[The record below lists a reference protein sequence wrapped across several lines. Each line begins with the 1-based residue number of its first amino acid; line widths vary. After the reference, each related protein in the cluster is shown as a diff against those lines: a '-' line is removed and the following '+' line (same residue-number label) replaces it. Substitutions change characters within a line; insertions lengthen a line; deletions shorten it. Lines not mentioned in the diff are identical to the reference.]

1 MQFWTT
7 LEVGSRAGVCRRPE
21 RTGSGARKG
30 GSGRMAGAVF
40 ASMRQTAR
48 TLAMT
53 LLLFIVAALVYG
65 AASFSYGAESSEQAE
80 GTSAVQRWAR
90 PLLAVAAALHF
101 IAIGAQ
107 CVEGDHP
114 FKNIFLAT
122 SFGSLIAVAGYLGL
136 SRGRRLEAL
145 GPIMAPVGLVGL
157 VLGVVFSGLGGAD
170 VPAATTMPSAH
181 VGLASLGLAGFTLA
195 AGVAGLY
202 LTMERR
208 LRRKRFRPG
217 GGGMSLTGL
226 DRLHHR
232 LVLLV
237 TPIFTMAIVTGVLW
251 ILDLGGPHMLAGRWF
266 ELAAGGLAWIAS
278 VSLLVM
284 RAVWG
289 TRGRSS
295 AWLTIVAFFAIV
307 LIVVSY
313 GVRL

>member
-1 MQFWTT
+1 
-7 LEVGSRAGVCRRPE
+7 
-21 RTGSGARKG
+21 
-30 GSGRMAGAVF
+30 
-40 ASMRQTAR
+40 
-48 TLAMT
+48 MT
-53 LLLFIVAALVYG
+53 LILFIVAALVYG
-65 AASFSYGAESSEQAE
+65 AASFSYGAEAS
-80 GTSAVQRWAR
+80 GTTDGGESGIRRWAR
-90 PLLAVAAALHF
+90 PLLALAAALHF
-101 IAIGAQ
+101 VAIGAQ

-122 SFGSLIAVAGYLGL
+122 SFGALIAVGGYLAL

-170 VPAATTMPSAH
+170 VPAAKTMPSAH

-202 LTMERR
+202 LAMERR
-208 LRRKRFRPG
+208 LRHKRFRPG

-266 ELAAGGLAWIAS
+266 ELVAAGLAWAAS
-278 VSLLVM
+278 VALLVM
-284 RAVWG
+284 RAAWG

-295 AWLTIVAFFAIV
+295 AWLTIVAFAAIILV
-307 LIVVSY
+307 VVSY